1 MGFIVVGIPEM
12 VGFTSSWVSRSFP
25 FYYQIYIELFS
36 GCLDLEVRDP
46 NGSQKLIFS
55 GISQNWIDMKRNSF
69 DCWLVALPRNKLLL
83 GEGIGGND

>member
-12 VGFTSSWVSRSFP
+12 VGFTYSWVSRSSP

-36 GCLDLEVRDP
+36 GCLDLEVREP

-55 GISQNWIDMKRNSF
+55 GISQNWIDMKRHSF
-69 DCWLVALPRNKLLL
+69 DCLVVALPLHKLLL
-83 GEGIGGND
+83 GEGFSDNE

>member
-12 VGFTSSWVSRSFP
+12 VGFTSSWVSGSFP
-25 FYYQIYIELFS
+25 FYYQIYVELFF

-55 GISQNWIDMKRNSF
+55 GISQNWIDMRRLSS
-69 DCWLVALPRNKLLL
+69 D
-83 GEGIGGND
+83 G